1 MRALEPLIFELSR
14 EGRTGVSLPS
24 CDVPEIPLEDLI
36 PQEFLRDKEPE
47 LPEISEVDV
56 VRHFTRLSSF
66 NHGVDTGFYPLGSC
80 TMKYNPKVNEKL
92 ARLPGFSQIHPYQPE
107 ELTQGALG
115 LMCELQEE
123 LAEITGMDAFTLQPA
138 AGAHGEMT
146 GILIIKA
153 YHEHRQDVKR
163 KKVIVPDSAHGTNP
177 ATAAMAGYEIVQV
190 PSNKRGGV
198 DIEALRQVANDEVA
212 A

>member
-1 MRALEPLIFELSR
+1 MKTLEPLIFELSR
-14 EGRTGVSLPS
+14 EGRTGVSLPP
-24 CDVPEIPLEDLI
+24 CDVPERPLEDLI
-36 PQEFLRDKEPE
+36 PSEFLRDHEPE
-47 LPEISEVDV
+47 LPQVSEVEV
-56 VRHFTRLSSF
+56 VRHFTRLSTF

-92 ARLPGFSQIHPYQPE
+92 ARLSGFSQIHPYEPE

-115 LMCELQEE
+115 LMYELQEE
-123 LAEITGMDAFTLQPA
+123 LGKITGMDAFTLQPA

-153 YHEHRQDVKR
+153 YHESRQDYKR

-177 ATAAMAGYEIVQV
+177 ATAEIGRAHV
-190 PSNKRGGV
+190 
-198 DIEALRQVANDEVA
+198 
-212 A
+212 